1 MTQDIHVLKKAV
13 LKFKNKHQ
21 HCIYFNEAAGQKI
34 IKNLKTINFRNN
46 WEWQI
51 YFTVYILQTEPW
63 LKLNSL

>member
-1 MTQDIHVLKKAV
+1 MFHDADIHVLKKAV

-46 WEWQI
+46 
-51 YFTVYILQTEPW
+51 
-63 LKLNSL
+63 